1 MEHVF
6 LFKVQF
12 QSASLIFPPG
22 LMTSTIDENGKGED
36 KKRGDHLKTGKN
48 ALEFMNVNASH
59 HGCAP
64 APHGE
69 SSAHCITPWRSPAAL
84 EKGPHLTAASEKGL
98 PVSGPTNVQ
107 CKHQLANHR
116 GHQLH
121 AK

>member
-6 LFKVQF
+6 PFKVQF
-12 QSASLIFPPG
+12 QSSSLFFTPG
-22 LMTSTIDENGKGED
+22 LMTSTIHENGKGED

-59 HGCAP
+59 HDCAP

-84 EKGPHLTAASEKGL
+84 EKGP
-98 PVSGPTNVQ
+98 PVPGPTNVQ
-107 CKHQLANHR
+107 CKHQLAHHR